1 MRTPPAGGIDIRHGT
16 VKVGATSRLVLIDMF
31 ALFLLAATV
40 AGPARPAVT
49 LDQLEAEKDWSEDD
63 RDRAIAA
70 ARLRNDMWS
79 GCLRRAQTRL
89 QRSKEPVETVAT
101 AVMGSCLD
109 QEDEYLRALKL
120 AYRGLI
126 SPTES
131 TARAERM
138 VARGR
143 ATKRE
148 ALVARLVALRLP
160 KGR

>member
-1 MRTPPAGGIDIRHGT
+1 
-16 VKVGATSRLVLIDMF
+16 
-31 ALFLLAATV
+31 
-40 AGPARPAVT
+40 
-49 LDQLEAEKDWSEDD
+49 
-63 RDRAIAA
+63 
-70 ARLRNDMWS
+70 
-79 GCLRRAQTRL
+79 
-89 QRSKEPVETVAT
+89 
-101 AVMGSCLD
+101 MGSCLD